1 VRTFP
6 QVGTPFVPGAE
17 LGRRFYAEVV
27 RPLLDAEFPG
37 IPHAAAHLGQ
47 DSDVLG
53 YDTAISRD
61 HDRGPT
67 VTLLL
72 PESEAGLAP
81 AIRSMLAARLPAEFC
96 GHRVQPA
103 RPVVTTTVRAF
114 ARRQLGWD
122 PADPLSVS
130 DWLSFPGQQLLSVTA
145 GPVHHDGVGELTRL
159 RERLAWYPSDLWR
172 YLLAAGWTRLGA
184 EEHLMGRA
192 GRAGDE
198 LGSAVIGGR
207 LARDLMALGFL
218 LERRYA
224 PYPEWFGTAFGRL
237 DLAAALTPVLAELVA
252 APSWP
257 ERQDAF
263 AAAAAMLVRRQN
275 ELALCA
281 PVDPRPRLSGGG
293 PFWVIDGDRVAA
305 VLVAAVGDPAVRRLT
320 RRRPIGSVDQ
330 WSDSSDL
337 KDAEFR
343 AEVRRFY
350 G

>member
-1 VRTFP
+1 MRTFP

-37 IPHAAAHLGQ
+37 LPHAAAHLGQ
-47 DSDVLG
+47 GCEATSKDDS
-53 YDTAISRD
+53 
-61 HDRGPT
+61 GPA
-67 VTLLL
+67 VTLFL
-72 PESEAGLAP
+72 SAAEAGRAP

-96 GHRVQPA
+96 GHRVHPA

-114 ARRQLGWD
+114 ARRRLGWD
-122 PADPLSVS
+122 PDDPLSVA

-159 RERLAWYPSDLWR
+159 RDRLAWYPGDLWR

-207 LARDLMALGFL
+207 LARDLMALGFQ

-224 PYPEWFGTAFGRL
+224 PHPMWFGTAFTRL
-237 DLAAALTPVLAELVA
+237 DLAAALTPVLAELVT
-252 APSWP
+252 APTWP
-257 ERQDAF
+257 ERQDAY
-263 AAAAAMLVRRQN
+263 AAAAGMLVRRQN
-275 ELALCA
+275 ELDLCA

-293 PFWVIDGDRVAA
+293 PFWVIDGDRVSA

-320 RRRPIGSVDQ
+320 RRRLIGSVDQ